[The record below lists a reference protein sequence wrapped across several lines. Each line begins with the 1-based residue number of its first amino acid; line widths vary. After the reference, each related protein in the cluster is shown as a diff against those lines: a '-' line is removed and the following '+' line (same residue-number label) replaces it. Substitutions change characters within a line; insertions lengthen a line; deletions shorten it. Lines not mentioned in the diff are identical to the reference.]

1 MASRNASDRP
11 RQLGRP
17 VHAWRRRSVRAAA
30 RQRTEDRERASAQ
43 DRIREKT
50 PKEDVPSRS
59 GPREGTMTARVG
71 ASMQEG
77 IKSSMPCN
85 NLQKISHN
93 NQPTDKTER
102 AMMDE
107 EELAGNS
114 GKGCGYVGSAVGGE
128 HIAAFFDSCRVVG
141 TYTPGK
147 AIDENMAW
155 SQQHPRGPWMYRCI
169 HASMHSCTHASMHG
183 CMDAWM
189 HPCMDEWMHGCTH
202 AWMHGCIHACINY
215 CMVACF
221 LVHGCIRD

>member
-1 MASRNASDRP
+1 MD
-11 RQLGRP
+11 
-17 VHAWRRRSVRAAA
+17 AWMHPCMH
-30 RQRTEDRERASAQ
+30 
-43 DRIREKT
+43 KLLH
-50 PKEDVPSRS
+50 
-59 GPREGTMTARVG
+59 G
-71 ASMQEG
+71 
-77 IKSSMPCN
+77 CN
-85 NLQKISHN
+85 NLQKISNN

-183 CMDAWM
+183 CIDAWM

-202 AWMHGCIHACINY
+202 AWMHGCTHACINY

-221 LVHGCIRD
+221 FGAWVHQGLKIDSNALLPSLLLLLGLQWG